1 MKRMK
6 ILICSFIAAVA
17 CLASGV
23 GMAISSVTGAAS
35 AKAAAEVKSVE
46 QVSLVMKNGA
56 SVRYASSAT
65 DSGIRF
71 SVNLSAADYLG
82 LEANEG
88 NVYTS
93 VSYGMAIMPYSYLGT
108 YGELTEENLFSDDA
122 KYDWAQW
129 NGSEWV
135 YSGDNTTKKRII
147 CLSYGEMVV
156 DNDNAGYY
164 VFSGSMSG
172 IYNSNLARDFVGRGY
187 IKAIKTDGTVEY
199 VMADYTENSVH
210 NNVRSIVEVAEKAV
224 ADENVTDQDKLDSL
238 VDYYLDATNVRQV
251 KFYDGDEL
259 IGTCESK
266 KNYAFNDTVQ
276 LGDGFSHW
284 EDENGNII
292 TADSSYEITGTTKLY
307 AVYNGS
313 KETVAVAQTAIDSF
327 LAMAISSNNVVAAQ
341 AQYET
346 VRTAIEALR
355 ANDYNKYITEEV
367 CEQINAKVNEIN
379 TFVENSDDLYEEFSG
394 VLHAEQSYTVSS
406 NDGDQLLS
414 LPQVDY
420 SVFKKLT
427 FTWASSGWTFIG
439 PDSANRWYN
448 GGDALG
454 GDATITYVDGKLQI
468 AMTLT
473 TGGTGSFTIENT
485 DADVINGRKGLT
497 LSYNCLVG
505 SQTITIGE
513 IVGFSVYDVWAV
525 EANAT
530 LYTGQTLIDN
540 VSVTD
545 ASGGVPFSESA
556 SSKIDGGVNY
566 DCSGGAITNWT
577 VYLPKINYL
586 AYQTVSL
593 TFQATSNWQ
602 TFGFVSGGR
611 ISDSGGSKLTG
622 TITFTNNGDGTVTC
636 VISEAVKGN
645 ISYTI
650 TDSNVLNGTTAF
662 TLFWNQGAV
671 YRQMSFGPI
680 SATLGLDGRMEIAIE
695 NGKTPKLVSD
705 VIYSGQT
712 LIDNVTVTNA
722 SGGVPFSESASGLI
736 DGGVNYDCSGTS
748 ATDWTIYLPKINY
761 LAYQTVSLTF
771 QATSNWQTFG
781 FVSGGRIA
789 DSGGSALTG
798 TITFT
803 NNGDGTVTCV
813 ISEAVKGN
821 ISYTITDSN
830 VLNGTTA
837 FTLFWNQ
844 GAVYRQMSFGPIS
857 ATYQV
862 SAEKIDGISYEKKE
876 IAIDNIPH
884 FAVTEKVVAESVSV
898 SCADSTTATPLNL
911 PLINYS
917 LYERV
922 TMDWSVSGW
931 TQTGQGGDLWFY
943 NYGDALGGTVTIVN
957 NGDGTLT
964 FTMIETVA
972 GQGTHTK
979 TISDSAIVNGKTALT
994 LNGKS
999 LVGAQTLVATNIK
1012 AYNGKEPVSSSP
1024 VEYVLKDFSLSTYET
1039 TVYDT
1044 DAPER
1049 GELLVA
1055 LASDGERISLE
1066 AQNVVNSDGTE
1077 NIYTVTLPWIDYS
1090 ALNYVKTTISTN
1102 NGKAIGFATNDMLL
1116 LVQYHD
1122 TTNDTWPMYDTDL
1135 TLTYENGV
1143 LAATLWH
1150 QGYTKTIT
1158 VTDEDVINGNKG
1170 FSFYVK
1176 GVAYTGYQMTDLV
1189 ANGKSNYVVKNEK
1202 QTLDL
1207 SEQSGNTEYSE
1218 YRIAWNAHDAWTN
1231 DYYNYEFAAEELASF
1246 LNRWTGKKY
1255 QLVKMY
1261 GGEAIQPDSKYI
1273 VLGGQLAEEAG
1284 MTLDG
1289 LEKSNGYKVVQDYTN
1304 LYIYSETSEGTLAG
1318 LYGFL
1323 KEQADVTFYT
1333 DEVFT
1338 ENVTENSATVEAG
1351 MDIIFNPSFNG
1362 AQAGYAEMQYSEA
1375 YQRRLGMY
1383 ADWNTAKGAALKGA
1397 ATEWDATLTTGGHNM
1412 LEVFPYETYGSTY
1425 SDWYTTVSGT
1435 RQLNFT
1441 SSNTHLQEMKD
1452 MFVESAKVVI
1462 ANCPQIEYFEFG
1474 QPDSQYG
1481 PDVAGYLSFMN
1492 DVAATLDAW
1501 LAVENHD
1508 RTIALVMY
1516 AYNSTRTA
1524 PASGEIYNGDN
1535 VYVTVYFAP
1544 VGMRY
1549 TEKVD
1554 GSSTYHKNTTEN
1566 EWDGSITVYESL
1578 ASWTK
1583 LEGFNKDRNLIY
1595 WMYGT
1600 DFYNYMMPMDTLTN
1614 LQYNYQKLHET
1625 GTDMIKYQF
1634 QTGSK
1639 DSVGSDWQRLKT
1651 YLSSELAKD
1660 VNADVTSL
1668 QANFMDAMYGAGAT
1682 YMQQLLSAQQ
1692 AHCTY
1697 DNFNSLDSA
1706 LYSNY
1711 TEQYFGIIN
1720 GSVKLMTSRYFSQNT
1735 LTAWMGYIDNA
1746 KAAVNADAS
1755 LTNDEKAAYIE
1766 HIEVEALSIRYML
1779 IKLHGVTTY
1788 DASTSAWETHA
1799 ASLGCV
1805 TTSES

>member
-1 MKRMK
+1 MKRK
-6 ILICSFIAAVA
+6 KLLIGSFIAALACVA
-17 CLASGV
+17 GGV
-23 GMAISSVTGAAS
+23 GMAIPNDTSAVTAS
-35 AKAAAEVKSVE
+35 AAAATKTVD

-71 SVNLSAADYLG
+71 SVNLSSADYLG

-88 NVYTS
+88 NVYSS
-93 VSYGMAIMPYSYLGT
+93 VSYGMIIMPYSYLAT
-108 YGELTEENLFSDDA
+108 YGELTEENLFSDSA

-135 YSGDNTTKKRII
+135 YSGDNTTKKRVI
-147 CLSYGEMVV
+147 CLSYGEMDV
-156 DNDNAGYY
+156 DKDDANYY

-172 IYNSNLARDFVGRGY
+172 IQNENLARDFVGRGY
-187 IKAIKTDGTVEY
+187 IKAVKTDGTTEY

-210 NNVRSIVEVAEKAV
+210 NNVRSIVEVAEKAL
-224 ADENVTDQDKLDSL
+224 ADENVTDQDKLDAL

-251 KFYDGDEL
+251 KFYDGEEL

-284 EDENGNII
+284 EDENGNIV

-313 KETVAVAQTAIDSF
+313 KETVETAQTAIDSF

-367 CEQINAKVNEIN
+367 CEQINAKVDEIN

-394 VLHAEQSYTVSS
+394 VLHAEQSYAVSS

-454 GDATITYVDGKLQI
+454 GDAAITYVDGKLQI
-468 AMTLT
+468 AMNMT
-473 TGGTGSFTIENT
+473 TGGTGSFTVENS
-485 DADVINGRKGLT
+485 DEDVINGRKGLT

-505 SQTITIGE
+505 SQTITIGNM
-513 IVGFSVYDVWAV
+513 VGFSVYDVWSV
-525 EANAT
+525 GSTTVVSE
-530 LYTGQTLIDN
+530 Q
-540 VSVTD
+540 VSVSLPQGTATALNLPLVNYSLYENVTFD
-545 ASGGVPFSESA
+545 WSVSGWSQTGHEGDLWFY
-556 SSKIDGGVNY
+556 DGG
-566 DCSGGAITNWT
+566 SALGGT
-577 VYLPKINYL
+577 V
-586 AYQTVSL
+586 
-593 TFQATSNWQ
+593 
-602 TFGFVSGGR
+602 
-611 ISDSGGSKLTG
+611 
-622 TITFTNNGDGTVTC
+622 TIVNNGDGTLTFTMTETVAGQG
-636 VISEAVKGN
+636 SHSK
-645 ISYTI
+645 TI
-650 TDSNVLNGTTAF
+650 TDRAIVNGQAALTLNATSLVNTQTLTA
-662 TLFWNQGAV
+662 GA
-671 YRQMSFGPI
+671 MT
-680 SATLGLDGRMEIAIE
+680 ATLDFDAKLAIAKE
-695 NGKTPKLVSD
+695 NGKTPKLLSSV
-705 VIYSGQT
+705 V
-712 LIDNVTVTNA
+712 A
-722 SGGVPFSESASGLI
+722 ESTSCACPE
-736 DGGVNYDCSGTS
+736 GVNDVF
-748 ATDWTIYLPKINY
+748 ALPLINY
-761 LAYQTVSLTF
+761 SLYEQVTF
-771 QATSNWQTFG
+771 DWNIAGGWTFIG
-781 FVSGGRIA
+781 LEAANRWYNGGTA
-789 DSGGSALTG
+789 LGGSV
-798 TITFT
+798 TIT
-803 NNGDGTVTCV
+803 NNG
-813 ISEAVKGN
+813 
-821 ISYTITDSN
+821 
-830 VLNGTTA
+830 NGTLTLTMTQTLDSANNGA
-837 FTLFWNQ
+837 FTLEITDAEIINGKKPLTVSYQCLVGTQTF
-844 GAVYRQMSFGPIS
+844 ATSEFT
-857 ATYQV
+857 ATYKV
-862 SAEKIDGISYEKKE
+862 STDNLEGISYEEKE
-876 IAIDNIPH
+876 AVINVPH
-884 FAVTEKVVAESVSV
+884 FVVSEKVVSESVSV

-943 NYGDALGGTVTIVN
+943 NNGDALGGTVTIVN

-1049 GELLVA
+1049 GELLVK
-1055 LASDGERISLE
+1055 LMSDGERISLE
-1066 AQNVVNSDGTE
+1066 TQNADNADATE
-1077 NIYTVTLPWIDYS
+1077 NIYTVSLPWIDYS

-1102 NGKAIGFATNDMLL
+1102 NGKAIGFAQNDMIS

-1122 TTNDTWPMYDTDL
+1122 TTNDTWPMYDTEL
-1135 TLTYENGV
+1135 TLTYANGV
-1143 LAATLWH
+1143 LTATLLH
-1150 QGYTKTIT
+1150 QGYTKTVT

-1189 ANGKSNYVVKNEK
+1189 ANGKSSYIVKNET
-1202 QTLDL
+1202 QALDL
-1207 SEQSGNTEYSE
+1207 SEQSGDTEYSE
-1218 YRIAWNAHDAWTN
+1218 YRIAWYAHDEWTN
-1231 DYYNYEFAAEELASF
+1231 DYLNYEFAAEELASF

-1261 GGEAIQPDSKYI
+1261 DGEAIQPESKYI

-1284 MTLDG
+1284 MTFDG
-1289 LEKSNGYKVVQDYTN
+1289 LEKSNGYKIVQNYTN
-1304 LYIYSETSEGTLAG
+1304 LYIYSETSEGTLSG

-1323 KEQADVTFYT
+1323 KEQADVVFYT

-1338 ENVTENSATVEAG
+1338 ENVTENSATVGAG
-1351 MDIIFNPSFNG
+1351 MDITFNPSFNG

-1397 ATEWDATLTTGGHNM
+1397 ATEWDADLTTGGHNM
-1412 LEVFPYETYGSTY
+1412 LDVFPYETYGSTY

-1452 MFVESAKVVI
+1452 MFVASAKVVI
-1462 ANCPQIEYFEFG
+1462 ANQPQIEYFEFG

-1501 LAVENHD
+1501 LAVEEPD
-1508 RTIALVMY
+1508 RTVALVMF

-1524 PASGEIYNGDN
+1524 PTSGSIYNGNN

-1549 TEKVD
+1549 TDKVD
-1554 GSSTYHKNTTEN
+1554 ASNSYHKNTEEG
-1566 EWDGSITVYESL
+1566 EWDETITTYNAL
-1578 ASWTK
+1578 LSWTK
-1583 LEGFNKDRNLIY
+1583 LDGFDKDRNLIY

-1600 DFYNYMMPMDTLTN
+1600 DFVNYMMPMDTLTN
-1614 LQYNYQKLHET
+1614 LQYNYQKLYET

-1634 QTGSK
+1634 QTK
-1639 DSVGSDWQRLKT
+1639 NYDNVGSDWQRLKT
-1651 YLSSELAKD
+1651 YLSSELAKN
-1660 VNADVTSL
+1660 VNADVATL
-1668 QANFMDAMYGAGAT
+1668 QANFMNAMYGAGAT

-1692 AHCTY
+1692 AYCTY
-1697 DNFNSLDSA
+1697 DNFNSKDSW
-1706 LYSNY
+1706 LTSSY
-1711 TEQYFGIIN
+1711 TENYFGVIN
-1720 GSVKLMTSRYFSQNT
+1720 GSQKLMTKTYFTEDTLNT
-1735 LTAWMGYIDNA
+1735 WMGYINSA
-1746 KAAVNADAS
+1746 KDAVNNDGS
-1755 LTNDEKAAYIE
+1755 LTADEKTAMVNR
-1766 HIEVEALSIRYML
+1766 IEVEALSIRYML
-1779 IKLHGVTTY
+1779 VSLHSVTTY
-1788 DASTSAWETHA
+1788 DASVSAWKTYA
-1799 ASLGCV
+1799 ASLGCHCY
-1805 TTSES
+1805 TEGSSSDGNW

>member
-1 MKRMK
+1 MRRKK
-6 ILICSFIAAVA
+6 ILVGSFIAMMA
-17 CLASGV
+17 CLTGGV
-23 GMAISSVTGAAS
+23 GMTISNGTGAVS
-35 AKAAAEVKSVE
+35 VSAAATTKTVD

-71 SVNLSAADYLG
+71 SVNLSKADYLG

-88 NVYTS
+88 NVYSS
-93 VSYGMAIMPYSYLGT
+93 VSYGMIIMPYSYLAT
-108 YGELTEENLFSDDA
+108 YGELTEENLFSDSA

-135 YSGDNTTKKRII
+135 YSGDNSTKKRVI
-147 CLSYGEMVV
+147 CLSYGEMDV
-156 DNDNAGYY
+156 DKDDANYY

-172 IYNSNLARDFVGRGY
+172 IQNENLARDFVGRGY
-187 IKAIKTDGTVEY
+187 IQAVKTDGTTEY

-210 NNVRSIVEVAEKAV
+210 NNVRSIVEVAEKAL
-224 ADENVTDQDKLDSL
+224 ADENVTDQDKLDAL

-284 EDENGNII
+284 EDENGNIV

-313 KETVAVAQTAIDSF
+313 KETVETAQTAINTF
-327 LAMAISSNNVVAAQ
+327 LSMAITQGNLLTAQ
-341 AQYET
+341 KQYET
-346 VRTAIEALR
+346 VKTAIAALR
-355 ANDYNKYITEEV
+355 ANDYNKYISEDI
-367 CEQINAKVNEIN
+367 CESINVKVAEIN
-379 TFVENSDDLYEEFSG
+379 TVAATSDDLYEQFSG
-394 VLHAEQSYTVSS
+394 VLHAEQSYSVSS
-406 NDGDQLLS
+406 NDGEQLLS
-414 LPQVDY
+414 LPQIDY
-420 SVFKKLT
+420 SVFKKVT
-427 FTWASSGWTFIG
+427 FTWHCSGWTFIG
-439 PDSANRWYN
+439 PDSANRWYDT
-448 GGDALG
+448 GSALG
-454 GDATITYVDGKLQI
+454 GDATITYVDGKLQVT
-468 AMTLT
+468 MTLT
-473 TGGTGSFTIENT
+473 TGGTDSFTIENT

-505 SQTITIGE
+505 SQTITIGNM
-513 IVGFSVYDVWAV
+513 VGYSVYDVWSV
-525 EANAT
+525 SSTTVISEE
-530 LYTGQTLIDN
+530 
-540 VSVTD
+540 VSVSLPQGT
-545 ASGGVPFSESA
+545 ATALNLPL
-556 SSKIDGGVNY
+556 VNY
-566 DCSGGAITNWT
+566 
-577 VYLPKINYL
+577 
-586 AYQTVSL
+586 SL
-593 TFQATSNWQ
+593 YESVTFDWS
-602 TFGFVSGGR
+602 VSGWSQTGHEG
-611 ISDSGGSKLTG
+611 DLWFYNGGDALGG
-622 TITFTNNGDGTVTC
+622 TVTIVNNGDGTLTFTMTETVAGQG
-636 VISEAVKGN
+636 SHSK
-645 ISYTI
+645 TI
-650 TDSNVLNGTTAF
+650 TDSAIVNGQAALTLNATSLVNTQTLTAGAMTATLGFDTKLAIAKENGRTPKLISSVVAESTSCACPEGVNDVFALPLINYSLYEQVTFDWKIAGGWTFIGPDAANRWYNGGTALGGSVIITNNGNGTLTLTMTQTLDSANNGAF
-662 TLFWNQGAV
+662 TLEITDAEIINGTKAL
-671 YRQMSFGPI
+671 
-680 SATLGLDGRMEIAIE
+680 TLSYQC
-695 NGKTPKLVSD
+695 LV
-705 VIYSGQT
+705 GTQT
-712 LIDNVTVTNA
+712 FA
-722 SGGVPFSESASGLI
+722 
-736 DGGVNYDCSGTS
+736 TS
-748 ATDWTIYLPKINY
+748 A
-761 LAYQTVSLTF
+761 
-771 QATSNWQTFG
+771 
-781 FVSGGRIA
+781 
-789 DSGGSALTG
+789 
-798 TITFT
+798 FT
-803 NNGDGTVTCV
+803 
-813 ISEAVKGN
+813 
-821 ISYTITDSN
+821 
-830 VLNGTTA
+830 
-837 FTLFWNQ
+837 
-844 GAVYRQMSFGPIS
+844 
-857 ATYQV
+857 ATYMV
-862 SAEKIDGISYEKKE
+862 SAEQLEGISYEKKQTV
-876 IAIDNIPH
+876 INVPH
-884 FAVTEKVVAESVSV
+884 FVVSEKVVSESVSV

-943 NYGDALGGTVTIVN
+943 NNGDALGGTVTIVN

-1049 GELLVA
+1049 GELLVK
-1055 LASDGERISLE
+1055 LMSDGERISLE
-1066 AQNVVNSDGTE
+1066 TQNVINSDGTE

-1102 NGKAIGFATNDMLL
+1102 NGKAIGFATNDMLS

-1122 TTNDTWPMYDTDL
+1122 TTNDTWPMYDTEL
-1135 TLTYENGV
+1135 TLTYANGV
-1143 LAATLWH
+1143 LTAMLWH
-1150 QGYTKTIT
+1150 QGYTKEIAT
-1158 VTDEDVINGNKG
+1158 TDSDVINGNKG

-1176 GVAYTGYQMTDLV
+1176 GVAYTGYQMTNLV
-1189 ANGKSNYVVKNEK
+1189 ANGKSSYVVKNEM

-1207 SEQSGNTEYSE
+1207 SEQSGDTEYSE
-1218 YRIAWNAHDAWTN
+1218 YRIAWYAHDEWTN
-1231 DYYNYEFAAEELASF
+1231 DYLNYEFAAEELASF

-1261 GGEAIQPDSKYI
+1261 DGEAIQPESKYI

-1284 MTLDG
+1284 LTLDG
-1289 LEKSNGYKVVQDYTN
+1289 ITKSNGYKVIQNYTN
-1304 LYIYSETSEGTLAG
+1304 LYIYSETSEGTLSG

-1323 KEQADVTFYT
+1323 KEQADVVFYT

-1338 ENVTENSATVEAG
+1338 ENVTENSATVGAG

-1452 MFVESAKVVI
+1452 MFVASAKVVI

-1501 LAVENHD
+1501 LAVEAPD
-1508 RTIALVMY
+1508 RTVALVMF

-1583 LEGFNKDRNLIY
+1583 LTGFNKDRNLIY

-1600 DFYNYMMPMDTLTN
+1600 DFYSYMMPIDTLSN
-1614 LQYNYQKLHET
+1614 LQHNYQALYEN

-1660 VNADVTSL
+1660 VNADVASL

-1697 DNFNSLDSA
+1697 NNFYQ
-1706 LYSNY
+1706 LYAYNTS
-1711 TEQYFGIIN
+1711 QYFGTIN
-1720 GSVKLMTSRYFSQNT
+1720 GSAKLMTSTYFSQNT